1 MFAINKSDNSIS
13 EIKKCSFHELVLKNV
28 KTYRNGLQSRLI
40 VLAKICLL
48 YKKNLTVLMIQMN
61 V

>member
-13 EIKKCSFHELVLKNV
+13 EIKNVLFMSLVLKNV